1 VTIWGQI
8 LLKRGG
14 NDVDIK
20 AKDPIQVP
28 TGPVTRARARR
39 FKEEL
44 SNLAW
49 RILQQEESMI
59 TTDGEQKLVL
69 LIQAD
74 ST

>member
-1 VTIWGQI
+1 
-8 LLKRGG
+8 
-14 NDVDIK
+14 VDIK